1 MRILD
6 LGEFHSERG
15 GGVRSYSN
23 GLMEAAAVRG
33 HEVIL
38 VAPGPN
44 DSAELV
50 RGGRVLRYRAP
61 RMPYDGTY
69 HFPYRLGLMRRWVE
83 SLRPDVLQISSPY
96 LPWLAARELRVPV
109 RSYIYHSDP
118 IGAYVTPFTDR
129 WPRPLRDAALDVA
142 WRWMRAVCNSCDVT
156 VVAGEWL
163 RAELGRH
170 GVERVRAVPFGIA
183 HQNFEPSRR
192 SIAVRSR
199 WAGSESAEVGAAI
212 DEPCLLL
219 IAGRLA
225 IEKRQALLVRA
236 VARLNESR
244 PVSLLIL
251 GDGPESQRLRRLAE
265 RVLPR
270 TRFLPFTRDAA
281 EYAEI
286 LASADALVHGSC
298 CETYGFV
305 LVEALASGTPL
316 VVPDRG
322 GAAHL
327 ASAAS
332 HAKYSPG
339 ATESGV
345 AAAIA
350 NLLDR
355 PREPTRRA
363 ALEAARCHPS
373 RQQHYDGLF
382 DLYDELLARGPVRA
396 LTHA

>member
-23 GLMEAAAVRG
+23 GLMEAAAARG
-33 HEVIL
+33 HDVIL
-38 VAPGPN
+38 VAPGPR
-44 DSAELV
+44 DSDETV
-50 RGGRVLRYRAP
+50 RGGRILRYRAP

-69 HFPYRLGLMRRWVE
+69 HFPYRLGLMRRWVND
-83 SLRPDVLQISSPY
+83 LRPDVLQISSPY

-118 IGAYVTPFTDR
+118 IGAYVTPITER
-129 WPRPLRDAALDVA
+129 WPWPLRDAALNVA
-142 WRWMRAVCNSCDVT
+142 WSWMRAVCNSCDVT

-163 RAELGRH
+163 RAELRRH

-183 HQNFEPSRR
+183 HHNFEPSRR
-192 SIAVRSR
+192 SHAVRSR
-199 WAGSESAEVGAAI
+199 WADADVAGDAT
-212 DEPCLLL
+212 PLLL

-225 IEKRQALLVRA
+225 IEKRQAILVRA
-236 VARLNESR
+236 IARLNASR

-251 GDGPESQRLRRLAE
+251 GDGPESDRLRRLAE
-265 RVLPR
+265 RLLPQ

-281 EYAEI
+281 EYAEL

-327 ASAAS
+327 ASADS
-332 HAKYSPG
+332 HAIY
-339 ATESGV
+339 
-345 AAAIA
+345 AANASEAEIAQAIE
-350 NLLDR
+350 NLLCR
-355 PREPTRRA
+355 PREPTRHA
-363 ALEAARCHPS
+363 ALEAARRHPS
-373 RQQHYDGLF
+373 RQEHYDGLF
-382 DLYDELLARGPVRA
+382 ALYDELRARAPAQVA
-396 LTHA
+396 THA